1 MHAIQTVTV
10 QDSEMEVF
18 LFQPDG
24 EGRHPGIILAQHI
37 PIGHTGIENDEFTL
51 KTAERYAENGYAVA
65 VPFIF
70 HWWPKS
76 ESMELKREAFRD
88 DWTALDLATT
98 FDLLAAREDVD
109 GGRIAIIGHCWG
121 GRVAWLGAC
130 HLPRLAACA
139 MFYGGRVKLPMG
151 PGTPPAIDLAGDIKC
166 PVAGFF
172 GREDQNPSPEDV
184 DGMSAALSAAG
195 VAHEFHSYDGAGHAF
210 QSIANPDRYHAE
222 ASEDAWQK
230 ALAFLKENL
239 A

>member
-24 EGRHPGIILAQHI
+24 EGPNPGIILAQHI

-109 GGRIAIIGHCWG
+109 GGRIAIIGHCCG

-139 MFYGGRVKLPMG
+139 WRRLRPTWLRWGRGM
-151 PGTPPAIDLAGDIKC
+151 TPC
-166 PVAGFF
+166 SVTSRTST
-172 GREDQNPSPEDV
+172 GRRSRRV
-184 DGMSAALSAAG
+184 VGAWRTWALK
-195 VAHEFHSYDGAGHAF
+195 VV
-210 QSIANPDRYHAE
+210 
-222 ASEDAWQK
+222 WQT
-230 ALAFLKENL
+230 N
-239 A
+239 